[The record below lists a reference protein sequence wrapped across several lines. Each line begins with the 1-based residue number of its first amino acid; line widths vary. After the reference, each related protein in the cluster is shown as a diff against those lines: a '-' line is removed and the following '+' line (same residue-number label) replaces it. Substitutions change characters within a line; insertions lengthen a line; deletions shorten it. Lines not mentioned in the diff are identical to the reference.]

1 MSRINL
7 KPFSQ
12 FWTIAKLY
20 WFGDEK
26 KGAFALIILLSLLLV
41 GYTQLS
47 VILNQQLGD
56 VYTHL
61 AKKNADRFWQS
72 ISTILMVIVIYV
84 PLFTGFSYVQDK
96 LGLYWRRWLTN
107 YYLNKYFSN
116 RSFYNLVNSRAE
128 IDNPDQR
135 ISEDIG
141 NFTIGSLSFVLVI
154 VSSILQVIAFSDQL
168 WSISQM
174 LVYFL
179 IIYAVFGNFITII
192 LFGKPLVRL
201 NFEQLKKEANFRFG
215 LVRIRENAESIAF
228 YRGEDKEGNQLKN
241 FFNEVFKNYSNLI
254 LWQDVF
260 LGSFTNV
267 YEFLPSL
274 IPLAVLGPS
283 VLAGDTEVGQVRVA
297 AGAFFTVFSS
307 LNLVVSRFQSLTGF
321 VAGIDRL
328 YTFADYIDN
337 PQQANGRSNH
347 PTIDTIETE
356 DRLNIQNMT
365 LETPNYERVLVE
377 NLSLELELGQG
388 LLIMGASGYGKSSII
403 RAIAGLWDS
412 GTGAI
417 ERPRLEDILFLPQ
430 RPYMILGT
438 LRDQLIY
445 PQTTSTLDEVDLQRI
460 LDQVNLAD
468 LAERFG
474 GFSVQKDW
482 ESVLSLGEQQRLT
495 FARILVN
502 KPLYVILD
510 EATSALDVKNEESLY
525 QHLKQTQATYV
536 SVGHR
541 PTLIK
546 YHDLVLDILD
556 EQKWQLRKTE
566 NGE

>member
-12 FWTIAKLY
+12 FWTITKLY
-20 WFGDEK
+20 WFGEEK
-26 KGAFALIILLSLLLV
+26 KGAFALIILLALLLV

-61 AKKNADRFWQS
+61 AKKDSDRFWQS
-72 ISTILMVIVIYV
+72 IITILQVIVIYV
-84 PLFTGFSYVQDK
+84 PLFTGYSFVQDK

-107 YYLNKYFSN
+107 YYLNKYLSN
-116 RSFYNLVNSRAE
+116 RSFYNLFNSRAD

-135 ISEDIG
+135 ISEDIA
-141 NFTIGSLSFVLVI
+141 NFTGGSLSLVLVL
-154 VSSILQVIAFSDQL
+154 VSSVLQVIAFSGQL
-168 WSISQM
+168 WSISQT

-179 IIYAVFGNFITII
+179 IFYAVFGNFTTII

-228 YRGEDKEGNQLKN
+228 YRGEEKEANQLKN
-241 FFNEVFKNYSNLI
+241 FFNEVFKNYTNLI
-254 LWQDVF
+254 LWQDIF

-283 VLAGDTEVGQVRVA
+283 VLRGETEVGQVRVA
-297 AGAFFTVFSS
+297 AGAFFTVFGS
-307 LNLVVSRFQSLTGF
+307 LNLIVSRFQSLTGF

-328 YTFADYIDN
+328 YTFADYIEN

-356 DRLNIQNMT
+356 DRLHIQNMT
-365 LETPNYERVLVE
+365 LETPNHERVLVE
-377 NLSLELELGQG
+377 NLSVELALGQG
-388 LLIMGASGYGKSSII
+388 LLIMGASGYGKSSIL
-403 RAIAGLWDS
+403 RAIAGLWNS

-430 RPYMILGT
+430 RPYMILGS
-438 LRDQLIY
+438 LREQLIY
-445 PQTTSTLDEVDLQRI
+445 PQTLSTLDDVGLTRI
-460 LDQVNLAD
+460 LEQVNLAD

-474 GFSVQKDW
+474 GFSVEKDW
-482 ESVLSLGEQQRLT
+482 ESVLSLGEQQRLA

-502 KPLYVILD
+502 QPQYVILD

-546 YHDLVLDILD
+546 YHDLVLDIID

-566 NGE
+566 NGQ

>member
-61 AKKNADRFWQS
+61 AKKNPDRFWQS

-215 LVRIRENAESIAF
+215 LVRIREHAESIAF
-228 YRGEDKEGNQLKN
+228 YRGEDKEANQLKN

-377 NLSLELELGQG
+377 NLSLELQLGQG